1 MQKIFF
7 TVLLVVTVLVTVRL
21 HNYKQE
27 TTGLFANTAADET
40 LIPGAVPPPAEEKAD
55 NAEDEDDGEFKEE
68 HPEITAAGR
77 FSAQMDFIKDFYDFH
92 LLLAKAAPTFMNE
105 KTSN

>member
-40 LIPGAVPPPAEEKAD
+40 LIPGAVPPPAEEKRIMP
-55 NAEDEDDGEFKEE
+55 KTRT
-68 HPEITAAGR
+68 TANSKKSTRKLPPATKKR
-77 FSAQMDFIKDFYDFH
+77 
-92 LLLAKAAPTFMNE
+92 
-105 KTSN
+105 

>member
-55 NAEDEDDGEFKEE
+55 NAEDEDDGEE
-68 HPEITAAGR
+68 HPEITAG
-77 FSAQMDFIKDFYDFH
+77 DEETLI
-92 LLLAKAAPTFMNE
+92 E
-105 KTSN
+105 E

>member
-55 NAEDEDDGEFKEE
+55 NAEDGEFKEE
-68 HPEITAAGR
+68 HPEITAG
-77 FSAQMDFIKDFYDFH
+77 DEETLI
-92 LLLAKAAPTFMNE
+92 E
-105 KTSN
+105 E

>member
-40 LIPGAVPPPAEEKAD
+40 LIPGAVPPRPRKKRITPKTRTTANSKKSTRKLPPATK
-55 NAEDEDDGEFKEE
+55 K
-68 HPEITAAGR
+68 R
-77 FSAQMDFIKDFYDFH
+77 
-92 LLLAKAAPTFMNE
+92 
-105 KTSN
+105 

>member
-27 TTGLFANTAADET
+27 TTGLFANIRRRRNPHSRRRSAA
-40 LIPGAVPPPAEEKAD
+40 GRGKAD

-68 HPEITAAGR
+68 HPEITAG
-77 FSAQMDFIKDFYDFH
+77 DEETLI
-92 LLLAKAAPTFMNE
+92 E
-105 KTSN
+105 E

>member
-7 TVLLVVTVLVTVRL
+7 TVLLVVTVRL

-55 NAEDEDDGEFKEE
+55 NAEDEDNGEFKEE
-68 HPEITAAGR
+68 HPEITAG
-77 FSAQMDFIKDFYDFH
+77 DEETLI
-92 LLLAKAAPTFMNE
+92 E
-105 KTSN
+105 E

>member
-27 TTGLFANTAADET
+27 TGLFANTAADET

-68 HPEITAAGR
+68 HPEITAG
-77 FSAQMDFIKDFYDFH
+77 DEETLI
-92 LLLAKAAPTFMNE
+92 E
-105 KTSN
+105 E

>member
-27 TTGLFANTAADET
+27 TAFLPT
-40 LIPGAVPPPAEEKAD
+40 PPPTKPSSPAPFRRRPRK
-55 NAEDEDDGEFKEE
+55 KRIM
-68 HPEITAAGR
+68 PKTRTTANSKKSTRKLPPATKKR
-77 FSAQMDFIKDFYDFH
+77 
-92 LLLAKAAPTFMNE
+92 
-105 KTSN
+105 

>member
-27 TTGLFANTAADET
+27 TTGLFANTATDET

-55 NAEDEDDGEFKEE
+55 NAEDEDNGEFKEE
-68 HPEITAAGR
+68 HPEITAG
-77 FSAQMDFIKDFYDFH
+77 DEETLI
-92 LLLAKAAPTFMNE
+92 E
-105 KTSN
+105 E

>member
-40 LIPGAVPPPAEEKAD
+40 LIPEEKAD

-68 HPEITAAGR
+68 HPEITAG
-77 FSAQMDFIKDFYDFH
+77 DEETLI
-92 LLLAKAAPTFMNE
+92 E
-105 KTSN
+105 E

>member
-40 LIPGAVPPPAEEKAD
+40 LIPGAVPPPGPRK
-55 NAEDEDDGEFKEE
+55 KRIM
-68 HPEITAAGR
+68 PKTRTTANSKKSTRKLPPATKKR
-77 FSAQMDFIKDFYDFH
+77 
-92 LLLAKAAPTFMNE
+92 
-105 KTSN
+105 

>member
-27 TTGLFANTAADET
+27 TTGLFANTVADET
-40 LIPGAVPPPAEEKAD
+40 LIPGAVPLPAGEKPD
-55 NAEDEDDGEFKEE
+55 DAENREDDGEFKEE
-68 HPEITAAGR
+68 HPEITSG
-77 FSAQMDFIKDFYDFH
+77 DEETLI
-92 LLLAKAAPTFMNE
+92 E
-105 KTSN
+105 E

>member
-40 LIPGAVPPPAEEKAD
+40 LIPGAVRGKS
-55 NAEDEDDGEFKEE
+55 G
-68 HPEITAAGR
+68 
-77 FSAQMDFIKDFYDFH
+77 
-92 LLLAKAAPTFMNE
+92 
-105 KTSN
+105 

>member
-40 LIPGAVPPPAEEKAD
+40 LIPGAVPPD
-55 NAEDEDDGEFKEE
+55 NAEDEDNGEFKEE
-68 HPEITAAGR
+68 HPEITAG
-77 FSAQMDFIKDFYDFH
+77 DEETLI
-92 LLLAKAAPTFMNE
+92 E
-105 KTSN
+105 E